1 MRSWEKLWGV
11 PHFLWEDFKL
21 FKKCKLVGGGG
32 GKGDTNS
39 ETLLVGYIYPYCVWI
54 SVNGCFG
61 FWGVGHVPV
70 DVQPIFMSF
79 VTFSSSLMPL
89 FQGHAGARSIHT
101 RTYTPV
107 YMYSWNKL
115 WKNYTL
121 FISWKSLFASF
132 NRDDWYIF
140 HTIFVSL
147 CWYFLYLL
155 LFLNSDGV
163 TAFFPINTLPCQ
175 KH

>member
-21 FKKCKLVGGGG
+21 FEKCKLVDGGGG

-54 SVNGCFG
+54 SINGCFG

-89 FQGHAGARSIHT
+89 FQGHAGARSIHI
-101 RTYTPV
+101 RTYAPCTCTAEINYGKIIHFLFPEKAFLHHLIGMTGTFFILYLCLCV
-107 YMYSWNKL
+107 GISFTFYYSL
-115 WKNYTL
+115 IL
-121 FISWKSLFASF
+121 M
-132 NRDDWYIF
+132 
-140 HTIFVSL
+140 VSL
-147 CWYFLYLL
+147 L
-155 LFLNSDGV
+155 
-163 TAFFPINTLPCQ
+163 FFP
-175 KH
+175 